1 MCAEIN
7 TGKDRFV
14 AFENRYRT
22 DVIKTKKINRKI
34 YILDEN
40 PEACDCSIDCQVI
53 NTVKAQK
60 RMEGIIKIVHLPTV
74 VQSELYE
81 ETRIPFVHKEN
92 KNNDFILGR
101 KLCMLFCVIC
111 TTRVCCFRSNQS
123 VNKRRRCIR
132 VVQLNS
138 PKWRYADAEET
149 NCWIKLFLC
158 IQKVFSSLHRV
169 QIESLMADGVSW

>member
-7 TGKDRFV
+7 TGIDRIV
-14 AFENRYRT
+14 DFENRYRT
-22 DVIKTKKINRKI
+22 NIIKTKKINRKI

-111 TTRVCCFRSNQS
+111 TTRVRSFHSNQS

-132 VVQLNS
+132 VVQLKQNS
-138 PKWRYADAEET
+138 IRSLRPADTLQNGAT
-149 NCWIKLFLC
+149 
-158 IQKVFSSLHRV
+158 
-169 QIESLMADGVSW
+169 LMQRRRIVELSCY